1 MFAGF
6 SVELFGNSTPSAHV
20 VHQVGASTAETW
32 VCVFTVLAG
41 WRWCWD

>member
-6 SVELFGNSTPSAHV
+6 SVELFGNSTPSAHI

-32 VCVFTVLAG
+32 VGLFTVLAG
-41 WRWCWD
+41 W